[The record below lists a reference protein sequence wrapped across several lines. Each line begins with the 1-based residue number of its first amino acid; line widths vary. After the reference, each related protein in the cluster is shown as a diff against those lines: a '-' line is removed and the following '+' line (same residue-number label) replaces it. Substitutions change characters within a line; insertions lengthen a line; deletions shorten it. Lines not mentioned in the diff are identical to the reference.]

1 MKYQAIIFDMDGTI
15 IESEH
20 IWDQA
25 SHQLLIKRGIT
36 ITKDLE
42 KDLKKNLHGKA
53 LHQSCAILKEVGNL
67 SESLEEL
74 IKEKSAY
81 ACKLYEQEVRFID
94 GFLSFFKKIVKQHQ
108 LKVGIATNA
117 DDQTIEVTNKKL
129 GLVNLFGPH
138 VYGISRVNFTSK
150 PNPAIYLHTA
160 EKLEV
165 DPQDCIAIED
175 SPTGIDSAQGAG
187 MFCIGINSRKNRK
200 HIEHAEFVIDH
211 YDEINIEQLL
221 GKKGTY

>member
-36 ITKDLE
+36 ITE
-42 KDLKKNLHGKA
+42 DLKEELKKSLHGKA
-53 LHQSCAILKEVGNL
+53 LPQSCAILKHVGNL
-67 SESLEEL
+67 SEPLEEL
-74 IKEKSAY
+74 MREKSAY
-81 ACKLYEQEVRFID
+81 ACKLYEQEIRFID
-94 GFLSFFKKIVKQHQ
+94 GFLNFFKKVVEQPQ

-129 GLVNLFGPH
+129 GLENLFGPH
-138 VYGISRVNFTSK
+138 VYGISQVDFASK

-160 EKLEV
+160 QKLEV
-165 DPQDCIAIED
+165 DPQDCVAIED
-175 SPTGIDSAQGAG
+175 SPAGIDAAQSAG
-187 MFCIGINSRKNRK
+187 MFCVGINSRKNRE
-200 HIEHAEFVIDH
+200 HIEHAAFVIDH
-211 YDEINIEQLL
+211 YDEIDLERLL
-221 GKKGTY
+221 KK